1 MVTEVKLK
9 IKDAEFIKER
19 RAVAKINSSICIN
32 CGTCRRVCPMDTI
45 DEYQRDICRLCPD
58 CTPKDKMFMD
68 ESKAFAPEHACSLQ
82 CPLGTIPEGYVN
94 LIAQEKFA
102 EAYELISELNP
113 LPSICSMIC
122 HHPCESDCKRGL
134 LIDEP
139 IAIRA
144 LKRFVTEN
152 VTPAPL
158 KFTQKFDKKIAIV
171 GGGPAGIT
179 AAADLAAKGYKVTIF
194 EAGSKLGGMA
204 MRAVPSFRLDKKKLE
219 EEIQRIIDAGVEVKY
234 GMIVGIKPSVT
245 DLLNDHYAAVIL
257 TVGASKGVILP
268 IEGNNAERVYD
279 ALALMKNINGKQI
292 TKGTNEPG
300 RRYSVGK
307 KTVVIGGGSVALDT
321 ARSLKRLGS
330 DVICA
335 CLESGVAVPAPEW
348 ERAELKEE
356 GIELIEGVSPKRIIT
371 EFFTVKGIEFLK
383 VDKLDKDESGKMLI
397 STIEGSEFTIDCD
410 SVVFA
415 VGQKADIRDIAAG
428 AGIETAKGRIVFDK
442 ETLATSDE
450 RVFVAGDLVEARGS
464 VVSAM
469 ASGRKAALS
478 VDNLLQKRTLKDPAE
493 KVKPQLA
500 PNSEKIF
507 PAMLLERIDPQDAPK
522 LRHRDTFEL
531 VEGVFDAETAVIEAR
546 RCMKCGYSGVNADQ
560 CIGCGTCVNACP
572 VNAITLVNE

>member
-1 MVTEVKLK
+1 MSVEVKLR
-9 IKDAEFIKER
+9 INDTEFSKER
-19 RAVAKINSSICIN
+19 RAVAKVNTAICIN
-32 CGTCRRVCPMDTI
+32 CGKCRRACPMDTI
-45 DEYQRDICRLCPD
+45 SEYQRDICRLCPD
-58 CTPKDKMFMD
+58 CTPKPKMFMD
-68 ESKAFAPEHACSLQ
+68 ESKRYAPEHACSLQ

-94 LIAQEKFA
+94 LIAQEKFD
-102 EAYELISELNP
+102 EAYELIRELNP

-122 HHPCESDCKRGL
+122 HHPCEADCKRGL

-144 LKRFVTEN
+144 LKRFVVEN
-152 VTPAPL
+152 AAPAPIR
-158 KFTQKFDKKIAIV
+158 FHQKFDKKIAVV

-194 EAGSKLGGMA
+194 EAGSSLGGMA
-204 MRAVPSFRLDKKKLE
+204 MRAVPSFRIDKKKLK
-219 EEIQRIIDAGVEVKY
+219 EEIDQIINAGVQVKY
-234 GMIVGIKPSVT
+234 GTIVGKKPSIK
-245 DLLNDHYAAVIL
+245 DLLDDNYAAVII

-335 CLESGVAVPAPEW
+335 CLEEGDAVPAPQW
-348 ERAELKEE
+348 EIAELKEE
-356 GIELIEGVSPKRIIT
+356 GIDLIEGVSPKRIIT
-371 EFFTVKGIEFLK
+371 EFFTVRGVEFLK
-383 VDKLDKDESGKMLI
+383 VDHIGTGADGSFEITTK
-397 STIEGSEFTIDCD
+397 EGSEFTVDCD

-415 VGQKADIRDIAAG
+415 VGQKADVRDLAAG
-428 AGIETAKGRIVFDK
+428 AGIETAGGKIVFDK
-442 ETLATSDE
+442 DTFVTSDP

-464 VVSAM
+464 VVGAM
-469 ASGRKAALS
+469 ASGRKAALY
-478 VDNLLQKRTLKDPAE
+478 VDNMLQGRVLTDPVGKD
-493 KVKPQLA
+493 KPKLA
-500 PNSEKIF
+500 PNSEKIY
-507 PAMLLERIDPQDAPK
+507 PAMLLERLDPQEVPK
-522 LRHRDTFEL
+522 RRERDTFDQ
-531 VEGVFDAETAVIEAR
+531 VESVFDSETAVIEVR
-546 RCMKCGYSGVNADQ
+546 RCMKCGYSGVETEK

-572 VNAITLVNE
+572 INAITMVSE